1 MNKTAKAENLFLGKK
16 TRSLKQPL
24 VASLLELIQAMQ
36 KEVTAQIMKF
46 VS

>member
-1 MNKTAKAENLFLGKK
+1 MNKTEKAENLFLRKK

-24 VASLLELIQAMQ
+24 VASLLELIQVTQ
-36 KEVTAQIMKF
+36 KEVTIQIMKF